1 MLFKKTSVAVLC
13 ALAISF
19 IALPLQARSFR
30 GRVLDNKSQPVP
42 GAVVMMGGTGT
53 LTGADGS
60 FEMDIPDEGGTIEVS
75 CLGYVTKRVSVTASR
90 DNLVIHISE
99 DALQL
104 EETVVVGY
112 GTTKKINLTGAVS
125 TVEAE
130 QLENRTSNTLTH
142 MLQGSVPGLMVT
154 TWSGQPDD
162 KPTMNIRGYA
172 SINSGNVEPLVLVDG
187 IEADM
192 GQVNPDDVQTIS
204 VIKDASSSAIYGARA
219 AYGAILIT
227 TKSGSSGKPR
237 VHYSGNVGISRP
249 TTRTDYIRTGYDHV
263 TIVDLFYNNMNGTN
277 YTKYTE
283 KDMAELLA
291 RRNDLVENPD
301 RPWEIQEVRDGKL
314 SYIYYCNTDWY
325 HEMFVDNS
333 PTTQHNISLSGGDD
347 KIQYYLSG
355 GYKHR
360 QGTYKVRPEQYN
372 RYNLRAKMNVNVNK
386 WLSISDNMSFFASD
400 YDYPGNAT
408 PSYDWSYASV
418 HGLSSFPL
426 KNKDGTWVY
435 STVLS
440 SVNLTNG
447 CHIDLGQDTKVNW
460 RYTNNFTNTAEASFH
475 PIEGLDIRADFTYR
489 MDWTYSRSRWTNMQ
503 YSKFP
508 GEIKDETTGRFA
520 NHLEEWRSRTRYLST
535 NVYASYQKTFAQ
547 HHNFKAVFGYNYEEE
562 GYGELY
568 TDGWNLS
575 SQYLSAYA
583 LMPGTDGTLKDKQS
597 EYAIAG
603 FFGRINY
610 DYKGK
615 YLLEIS
621 GREDGTS
628 RFPAQSRWGFFPS
641 ASVGWKFTDERFMDS
656 VRDVLN
662 YGKIRFSYGWLGNQ
676 TVANYMFARTM
687 KVDSSGHLFESDSSK
702 PKAGRA
708 SDPLGDNLTWEVAKH
723 YNLGLDLGLFDN
735 RLSFSGEGYFRDT
748 EGMITGAL
756 VLPSAYGA
764 NAPQENSA
772 NLRTK
777 GIELSLTWKDSF
789 LLAGQ
794 PFNYSIGATYN
805 DYVTDITKYSGNE
818 MKLLKGLYEGKRIGD
833 IWGYRTDGLFQSD
846 EEALAYTTDVN
857 CNKMADNLPD
867 GWKAGDLKFLDLS
880 GPDGEPDGI
889 INAGMNSLD
898 DHGDLDLIGNSEPR
912 YQYGFTL
919 AAGWYG
925 FDFSAF
931 FQGIG
936 RMDWYPPSD
945 NRNFWYCYARAGST
959 WIPQNF
965 MDDVWTTEN
974 PDAYFPRPAAGDGK
988 MLGYLKVTN
997 DRYLQNIGYL
1007 RLKNLTFGYTLPAKV
1022 VRKLSLNSV
1031 RVYFSAE
1038 NLCYWSPLKKHD
1050 QYIDPEN
1057 AMAEGS
1063 SWLYYYP
1070 WQKTFSLGI
1079 DIDF

>member
-1 MLFKKTSVAVLC
+1 MLFNKKTMALLC
-13 ALAISF
+13 TLAISL
-19 IALPLQARSFR
+19 IAIPLQARSFR

-42 GAVVMMGGTGT
+42 GAVVMYGGNGT
-53 LTGADGS
+53 LTNADGS
-60 FEMDIPDEGGTIEVS
+60 FSIDLPAQGGTIEVS
-75 CLGYVTKRVSVTASR
+75 CLGYVTKKVTVSADG
-90 DNLVIHISE
+90 DNLVIYLSD
-99 DALQL
+99 DAFQL
-104 EETVVVGY
+104 EGTVVVGY
-112 GTTKKINLTGAVS
+112 GTTKKINLTGAIS

-154 TWSGQPDD
+154 TWSGRPDD

-172 SINSGNVEPLVLVDG
+172 SITSGNAQPLVLVDG

-219 AYGAILIT
+219 AYGVILIT
-227 TKSGSSGKPR
+227 TKSGNDGKPR
-237 VHYSGNVGISRP
+237 VHYSGNIGLSRP
-249 TTRTDYIRTGYDHV
+249 TTRTDFIRIGYDHV
-263 TIVDLFYNNMNGTN
+263 KIVDLFYNNMNGTN

-283 KDMAELLA
+283 KDMNELLA

-333 PTTQHNISLSGGDD
+333 PTTQHNISVSGGDA
-347 KIQYYLSG
+347 KVQYYLSG

-360 QGTYKVRPEQYN
+360 QGTYKVRPEKYN
-372 RYNLRAKMNVNVNK
+372 RYNVRAKVNVNVNK
-386 WLSISDNMSFFASD
+386 WLSISDNMSYFTSD
-400 YDYPGNAT
+400 YNYPGNQD
-408 PSYDWSYASV
+408 PSYNWSYGSV
-418 HGLSSFPL
+418 HGLASFPL

-447 CHIDLGQDTKVNW
+447 CHIDLCQDTKVNW
-460 RYTNNFTNTAEASFH
+460 KYQSNFTNTAGVSVH

-489 MDWTYSRSRWTNMQ
+489 MDWDYSRNRWTSMQ

-508 GEIKDETTGRFA
+508 NEIKEETTGRFA
-520 NHLEEWRSRTRYLST
+520 NHLEEWRSRTRYLAA
-535 NVYASYQKTFAQ
+535 NVYASYEKAFAKN
-547 HHNFKAVFGYNYEEE
+547 HHFKAVLGYNYEEE
-562 GYGELY
+562 GYGQLY

-583 LMPGTDGTLKDKQS
+583 LMPNAQGTVKDNQS

-603 FFGRINY
+603 WFGRINY
-610 DYKGK
+610 DYKEK
-615 YLLEIS
+615 YLLELS
-621 GREDGTS
+621 GRADGTS
-628 RFPAQSRWGFFPS
+628 RFPAESRWGFFPS
-641 ASVGWKFTDERFMDS
+641 ASVGWKFTEEPFMEGI
-656 VRDVLN
+656 RDVLN

-676 TVANYMFARTM
+676 NVANYMFARKM
-687 KVDSSGHLFESDSSK
+687 LVDTTGYLFESESSL

-708 SDPLGDNLTWEVAKH
+708 DDPLGDALTWEVAKH

-735 RLSFSGEGYFRDT
+735 RLSFSGEAYFRDT
-748 EGMITGAL
+748 EGMITGSL

-764 NAPQENSA
+764 GSPQENCA

-777 GIELSLTWKDSF
+777 GIELTLGWKDSF
-789 LLAGQ
+789 MLAGQ
-794 PFNYSIGATYN
+794 PFNYSVSATFSDN
-805 DYVTDITKYSGNE
+805 VTDITKYSGNE
-818 MKLLKGLYEGKRIGD
+818 MKSLRSLYEGKRVGD
-833 IWGYRTDGLFQSD
+833 IWGYRTGGLFQTD
-846 EEALAYTTDVN
+846 EEALAYTTEVN
-857 CNKMADNLPD
+857 CSKVEENMAD
-867 GWKAGDLKFLDLS
+867 GWKAGDLKILDIS
-880 GPDGEPDGI
+880 GPDGVPDGI
-889 INAGMNSLD
+889 INTGTTTLD
-898 DHGDLDLIGNSEPR
+898 DHGDLEIIGNSEPR
-912 YQYGFTL
+912 YQYSFTL
-919 AAGWYG
+919 GANWYG
-925 FDFSAF
+925 FDISAF

-936 RMDWYPPSD
+936 RMDWYPPAD

-965 MDDVWTTEN
+965 MDQVWSTEN

-1007 RLKNLTFGYTLPAKV
+1007 RLKNLTVGYTLPKKWVQKAG
-1022 VRKLSLNSV
+1022 LGSV
-1031 RVYFSAE
+1031 RVYFSGE
-1038 NLCYWSPLKKHD
+1038 NLWYWSPMKKHD
-1050 QYIDPEN
+1050 AYMDPEN

-1063 SWLYYYP
+1063 SWVYYYP
-1070 WQKTFSLGI
+1070 WQKSFSLGI